1 MYASTLNKEKCVN
14 NSYVYVTNIMSGVMY
29 VHISHN
35 TFL

>member
-1 MYASTLNKEKCVN
+1 MYASTLNKEKCV